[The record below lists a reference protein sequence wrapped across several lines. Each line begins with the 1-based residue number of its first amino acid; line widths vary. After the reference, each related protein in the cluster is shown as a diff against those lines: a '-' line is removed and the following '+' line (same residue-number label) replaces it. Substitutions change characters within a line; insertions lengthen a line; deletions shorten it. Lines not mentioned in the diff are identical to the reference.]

1 MAGDRSF
8 AAYIRSRFY
17 NYCYL
22 ALEGY
27 VEDNKDSLDF
37 ELQNVRRVGDVSLTD
52 MEVKFVWVNDLPGM
66 QLEFDVVVEGE
77 IQISEGYYRYDDYDI
92 EYQWFTL
99 SCTGDLA
106 NNLDDF

>member
-8 AAYIRSRFY
+8 AAYIRDRFY

-66 QLEFDVVVEGE
+66 RLEFDVVVEGE
-77 IQISEGYYRYDDYDI
+77 IEISEGYYRYDYYDI
-92 EYQWFTL
+92 
-99 SCTGDLA
+99 
-106 NNLDDF
+106 